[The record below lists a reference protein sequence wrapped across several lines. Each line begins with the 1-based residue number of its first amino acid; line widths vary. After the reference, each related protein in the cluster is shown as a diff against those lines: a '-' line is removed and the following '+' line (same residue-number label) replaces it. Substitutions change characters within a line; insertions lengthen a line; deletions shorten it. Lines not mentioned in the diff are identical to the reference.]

1 VSTDRALGQ
10 HRRQAWNTT
19 GRLLA
24 SESVRLAL
32 LVATVCIVLVALEPS
47 FLSDFNAYVLLRG
60 VSVTLIVAFAQLLV
74 LAIGQLSLS
83 VGAIGGM
90 SAVLTGGIM
99 ELWGVPTPLAIAMG
113 FLIGVV
119 AGAVNGLLITRTGIN
134 GFVITLATASAFTGV
149 TIGLNNAEPFYN
161 LPPEF
166 VAFGQARFGPIPA
179 IGLVTIVVMLALA
192 FLLGKTVLGRQILAV
207 GGNARSAEL
216 SGIPVNRIIV
226 ITHTLSGLL
235 SAIAGILLMARLGS
249 AQPSIG
255 SDWLLPSFAIPI
267 VGGVAL
273 SGGTAPI
280 VPTVFAACL
289 IALIDNGLVLAKAD
303 PYWIQFLLG
312 AIILGAVALN
322 QLRRGSRSTR
332 HVIELEGGDA

>member
-1 VSTDRALGQ
+1 MSVDLAASP
-10 HRRQAWNTT
+10 RQPQRWITF
-19 GRLLA
+19 GRVLA
-24 SESVRLAL
+24 SDTMRLAL
-32 LVATVCIVLVALEPS
+32 LVAAVCVVLAALEPS
-47 FLSDFNAYVLLRG
+47 FLTDFNAYVLLRG
-60 VSVTLIVAFAQLLV
+60 IAVTLIVAFAQLLV

-90 SAVLTGGIM
+90 AAVLTGGMM
-99 ELWGVPTPLAIAMG
+99 ELWGVPTPVAVAIG
-113 FLIGVV
+113 LLIGIV
-119 AGAVNGLLITRTGIN
+119 AGAANGLLITRTGIN

-161 LPPEF
+161 LPPGF
-166 VAFGQARFGPIPA
+166 VAFGQARFGPVPA
-179 IGLVTIVVMLALA
+179 IGVVTVLVTLALA
-192 FLLGKTVLGRQILAV
+192 FLFRRLVRGRQILAV
-207 GGNARSAEL
+207 GGNARSAAL
-216 SGIPVNRIIV
+216 SGIPVDRIIV

-235 SAIAGILLMARLGS
+235 SAIAGIILMARLGS

-280 VPTVFAACL
+280 VSTVLAACL

-322 QLRRGSRSTR
+322 QLRRGSGSASPAVGVER
-332 HVIELEGGDA
+332 